1 MLDFSLAAT
10 SSFGTPTTT
19 HATERGGISHDQAD
33 PEKRQRQLYLSDNAS
48 FGLGLMRLYEVT
60 KNLADGALEVEY
72 EVRHGTEV
80 RKFAALGAAYI
91 EAGEMT
97 GTKT

>member
-1 MLDFSLAAT
+1 MAETLVAT
-10 SSFGTPTTT
+10 VEGPL
-19 HATERGGISHDQAD
+19 GKAD
-33 PEKRQRQLYLSDNAS
+33 
-48 FGLGLMRLYEVT
+48 LYEVT

-72 EVRHGTEV
+72 EVRTGSEV